1 MSCFCTVLYQISW
14 NGEIVKTNQFWS
26 SLDLNLL
33 NTIIWNVMFSREF
46 GISCSHVIFLAYQ
59 AGSRQSYYKPMSHTI
74 LPAHFIY
81 SNSHQH
87 SLRHNLNILT
97 QCGARRQVFRFW
109 VPGWPEAFGVQKQI
123 LTPTWPS
130 LQPKSFLCACT
141 QHFFVCSTFPLSQ
154 NFTL

>member
-1 MSCFCTVLYQISW
+1 MSCFYTVLYQISW
-14 NGEIVKTNQFWS
+14 NGEIVKKSGFWA

-33 NTIIWNVMFSREF
+33 KTIFWNLMFSREF
-46 GISCSHVIFLAYQ
+46 GISCSHVIFL

-97 QCGARRQVFRFW
+97 QWGARRQVFRFR
-109 VPGWPEAFGVQKQI
+109 VPACVNETFFCVHDSPPFTKFHIARTRQIEGV
-123 LTPTWPS
+123 L
-130 LQPKSFLCACT
+130 
-141 QHFFVCSTFPLSQ
+141 
-154 NFTL
+154 